1 LVATLPTIPVLR
13 ALSDDRRLG
22 AIVDAIAGGAGAVVL
37 PFQRIPPRRLALSML
52 AAFGNVKLLRE
63 KKRPIQLYPL
73 TIGLANAFRDIEIP
87 TLEAQQFRR
96 ASRVNAAYNV
106 VGGQLVAA
114 IKGGVNPSHAEQR
127 LEKLGAR
134 GDPDAQLSKVL
145 GCKTIGLDGAD
156 RPFDNG
162 AGDDL
167 LLIRSMEN
175 IALDWSASVFLDA
188 SSSWREREFQ
198 FNELTRLS
206 SEARY
211 HWNFVASGPL
221 SPGLHLLKRVAVRCV
236 ASAPE
241 DRPRWTR
248 GVSLE
253 ARLDRAFVDDIRHR
267 LLAVGRGLREHHDKA
282 ASSPLGTFH
291 HVLRLLQCAHFG
303 IEGLR
308 MGAESSSWAIDP
320 RELHNILSE
329 AAARLTAL
337 QPQMSSEFQLV
348 AHDLAQA
355 VAVIGKP
362 SDAAGVLTRRL
373 ADAAIGDGAEPI
385 LIVCRSYQQAVPIV
399 DAIARHLGVAIAEIV
414 GSLVIPVGA
423 NGLRRA
429 ILGDASIN
437 WREIHV
443 VDEMDPLT
451 LHCLSLVGAV
461 PVHFHADDASAERM
475 LVYVERCAEMAEMSA
490 FKADLDQL
498 RHAFRKTTSATSEFA
513 SLFELYRSRAD
524 DEEAAGAFLQSRGV
538 AGGREIRLVFD
549 DDSEL
554 FCRRNRSIDIVDDQ
568 FTGATR
574 AKYAHQLQRGDLVVL
589 VHGTT
594 GAALERRLL
603 DALSASAV
611 WGAHADVVRTWR
623 AAIETSYANSRLSIE
638 SLLQRLRAES
648 CVRSE
653 DTVRGWLEGA
663 VLAPKE
669 HDDLRRISRVLGV
682 WQDRPTRIES
692 TIDAVSNL
700 RSVRLKLSCAWT
712 RILVS
717 VAAGRIPNRD
727 DTELLNEAGIDELDL
742 IDAASL
748 RTVAA
753 VSAWKGP

>member
-1 LVATLPTIPVLR
+1 
-13 ALSDDRRLG
+13 
-22 AIVDAIAGGAGAVVL
+22 
-37 PFQRIPPRRLALSML
+37 ML
-52 AAFGNVKLLRE
+52 AAFGSVKLLRE

-73 TIGLANAFRDIEIP
+73 TIGLANAFRDITIP
-87 TLEAQQFRR
+87 TVDAQQFRR
-96 ASRVNAAYNV
+96 AARVNAAYEV
-106 VGGQLVAA
+106 ADGRLVAA

-127 LEKLGAR
+127 LEKLVAR
-134 GDPDAQLSKVL
+134 GDPQAQLSKVL

-175 IALDWSASVFLDA
+175 IALDWTASVFLDM
-188 SSSWREREFQ
+188 SPSWREREFQ
-198 FNELTRLS
+198 FEELARLS

-211 HWNFVASGPL
+211 YWTFVASGPL
-221 SPGLHLLKRVAVRCV
+221 SPGLHLLKRVPVHCVPSAV
-236 ASAPE
+236 E

-248 GVSLE
+248 GVPLE
-253 ARLDRAFVDDIRHR
+253 ARLERSFVDDVRDR
-267 LLAVGRGLREHHDKA
+267 LVSIGRSLREHHERA
-282 ASSPLGTFH
+282 ASAPLGTFH

-303 IEGLR
+303 TEGLR
-308 MGAESSSWAIDP
+308 MGAASSSWAIDP
-320 RELHNILSE
+320 RELHDVLSE
-329 AAARLTAL
+329 AAARLIAL
-337 QPQMSSEFQLV
+337 QPQTSSELQRV

-362 SDAAGVLTRRL
+362 SDAAAVLTRRL
-373 ADAAIGDGAEPI
+373 ADAVMGAGAEPI
-385 LIVCRSYQQAVPIV
+385 LLVCRSYQQTVPIV

-423 NGLRRA
+423 NKLRRA

-437 WREIHV
+437 WREVHV
-443 VDEMDPLT
+443 LDEMDPLT
-451 LHCLSLVGAV
+451 LHCLSLLGPV

-475 LVYVERCAEMAEMSA
+475 LAYVDRCVDMAEVSP
-490 FKADLDQL
+490 FRTDLEHL
-498 RHAFRKTTSATSEFA
+498 RHAFRKSTSATSEFA
-513 SLFELYRSRAD
+513 NLFELYRSRAD
-524 DEEAAGAFLQSRGV
+524 DEDTASAFMQSRGV
-538 AGGREIRLVFD
+538 AGGREIRVIFD

-554 FCRRNRSIDIVDDQ
+554 VCPRSRSIEIVEDQ
-568 FTGATR
+568 FSGATR
-574 AKYAHQLQRGDLVVL
+574 MKYAHQLQRGDIVVL

-603 DALSASAV
+603 EALSASAV

-623 AAIETSYANSRLSIE
+623 AAIETSYANSKLTIE
-638 SLLQRLRAES
+638 ALLQKLRAEN
-648 CVRSE
+648 CGRSE

-669 HDDLRRISRVLGV
+669 HDDIRRVSRVLGV

-700 RSVRLKLSCAWT
+700 RSIRLKLSCAWT

-717 VAAGRIPNRD
+717 VAAGRIPSRN